1 MSVWQNNFLC
11 RPPSHHLT
19 SSGKLSKVTSS
30 DSSLVFFFTPGS
42 EIDSSTKRSPEES
55 SVGTL
60 TNEGSGV
67 AFEEVAAVP
76 DGGFESSAFSKLLDL
91 V

>member
-1 MSVWQNNFLC
+1 MCLYGRTIFFVDLPHITW
-11 RPPSHHLT
+11 HHLV
-19 SSGKLSKVTSS
+19 SCLKWQVQILAW
-30 DSSLVFFFTPGS
+30 FFFTPGS